1 MERFTWS
8 LSSESPRMFLRSSAS
23 RLQLEALET
32 RQLLAADTVDF
43 HSDSPADAELA
54 QSAAFP
60 SFARSALIAEGESV
74 TAPDLVGFA
83 KALRDAGNV
92 RFFCAAWSEA
102 CTLQKEAFEDGG
114 QFLPFEEVT
123 DAARRGNALAAT
135 ESITTVPTWQFG
147 DANNRVERIMSLD
160 EISEASGI
168 AIPVASSPSFVNVPN
183 QTVMIGGALHVG
195 IDAYDPNQDALTFS
209 VQSSDPDILQAE
221 VLSGNRSLTLSLF
234 GYGDMTFELFE
245 GRVPRPTSRIIELA
259 ESDFYDG
266 TIFHRVIDNFVIQ
279 GGDPTATGNGGSS
292 LGDFDDQYDL
302 DLQHNARGILSYAKS
317 LDDTNDSQFFITED
331 AFPHLDYNH
340 SVFGAMVEGEANRE
354 ALSGIL
360 AGPSGRPVFDVVIED
375 ALVFQD
381 TENAML
387 RLQPTGAGTGFVDI
401 TVTVSDPDGNEV
413 QQIFQV
419 EVTEDSFNSSPFLS
433 DVAPP
438 VGTKD
443 KPLEVQLTAQDG
455 EGDTPVFEVERV
467 GAPQYE
473 LTVDSE
479 TGLVT
484 IIPPDGF
491 EGQLQF
497 RATVS
502 QAEESQSGSETDE
515 QLITVT
521 IEPSSHQNQANM
533 FDVNSDSVVA
543 PLDALIVINHLN
555 TSEPNSVEEL
565 SPEHLLV
572 DVNGDCIISPLD
584 ALLIINELNSNAAG
598 EGEATEAAV
607 DGFFDLWQLT
617 VSLNSWE
624 EEEKSSWFWQ

>member
-1 MERFTWS
+1 
-8 LSSESPRMFLRSSAS
+8 MFLRSSAS
-23 RLQLEALET
+23 QLQLETLES
-32 RQLLAADTVDF
+32 RQLLAADIVDF
-43 HSDSPADAELA
+43 HSDSPADKE
-54 QSAAFP
+54 SVHIAALP
-60 SFARSALIAEGESV
+60 AFAISELIAEGESIA
-74 TAPDLVGFA
+74 APDLVGFA
-83 KALRDAGNV
+83 KALRDSGDV
-92 RFFCAAWSEA
+92 RLFCAAWSEA

-123 DAARRGNALAAT
+123 DAARRGNALAASENIST
-135 ESITTVPTWQFG
+135 IPTWQFG
-147 DANNRVERIMSLD
+147 NANNRVERIMTLE

-168 AIPVASSPSFVNVPN
+168 AIPVASTPSFVTVPD
-183 QTVMIGGALHVG
+183 QSVMIGGALHVG
-195 IDAYDPNQDALTFS
+195 IDAYDPNQDALTFT
-209 VQSSDPDILQAE
+209 VQSSDPSILQAE
-221 VLSGNRSLTLSLF
+221 VLSGNRSLTLSVF

-266 TIFHRVIDNFVIQ
+266 TIFHRVIDNFVMQ
-279 GGDPTATGNGGSS
+279 GGDPTGTGNGGSS

-317 LDDTNDSQFFITED
+317 VDDTNDSQFFITEE

-354 ALSGIL
+354 AISGIL
-360 AGPSGRPVFDVVIED
+360 AGPSGRPVFDVVLED
-375 ALVFQD
+375 ASVSQD
-381 TENAML
+381 SENAML
-387 RLQPTGAGTGFVDI
+387 RLQPTGAGTGIVDI
-401 TVTVSDPDGNEV
+401 IVTVADPDGNEV
-413 QQIFQV
+413 QQTFRV
-419 EVTEDSFNSSPFLS
+419 EITEDAFNSSPFLG
-433 DVAPP
+433 DIAPP

-455 EGDTPVFEVERV
+455 EGDTLVLEVERV
-467 GAPQYE
+467 GEPQYE

-491 EGQLQF
+491 SGQLQF

-502 QAEESQSGSETDE
+502 QLAQSQSGSETDE

-521 IEPSSHQNQANM
+521 IEASSHQNQANI
-533 FDVNSDSVVA
+533 FDVNSDSFVA

-555 TSEPNSVEEL
+555 TSEPNSVDQL
-565 SPEHLLV
+565 GPEHLFV
-572 DVNGDCIISPLD
+572 DVNGDCVISPLD

-598 EGEATEAAV
+598 EGEAAEAV
-607 DGFFDLWQLT
+607 DMYFDLWQLT
-617 VSLNSWE
+617 ESLKPLE
-624 EEEKSSWFWQ
+624 EDEEPSHLWQ

>member
-1 MERFTWS
+1 
-8 LSSESPRMFLRSSAS
+8 MFLRSSAS
-23 RLQLEALET
+23 RLHLET
-32 RQLLAADTVDF
+32 LESRQLLAAEIVDF
-43 HSDSPADAELA
+43 HGDSPAEKESVHIAALPALA
-54 QSAAFP
+54 S
-60 SFARSALIAEGESV
+60 SELIAEGESI

-83 KALRDAGNV
+83 KALRDSGDV

-123 DAARRGNALAAT
+123 DAARRGNALAAS
-135 ESITTVPTWQFG
+135 ENITTIPTWQFG
-147 DANNRVERIMSLD
+147 NAKNRVERIMTLE

-168 AIPVASSPSFVNVPN
+168 AIPVASIPSFVTVPD

-195 IDAYDPNQDALTFS
+195 IDAYDPNQDALTFT
-209 VQSSDPDILQAE
+209 VQSSDPSILQAE
-221 VLSGNRSLTLSLF
+221 VLSGNRSLTISVF

-266 TIFHRVIDNFVIQ
+266 TIFHRVIDNFVMQ
-279 GGDPTATGNGGSS
+279 GGDPTGTGNGGSS

-317 LDDTNDSQFFITED
+317 LDDTNNSQFFITEE

-354 ALSGIL
+354 AISGIL
-360 AGPSGRPVFDVVIED
+360 AGPSGRPVFDVVLED
-375 ALVFQD
+375 ASVSQD
-381 TENAML
+381 SENAML

-401 TVTVSDPDGNEV
+401 IVTVADPDGNEV
-413 QQIFQV
+413 QQTFQV
-419 EVTEDSFNSSPFLS
+419 EITEDAFNSSPFL
-433 DVAPP
+433 DDIAPP
-438 VGTKD
+438 AGTKD

-455 EGDTPVFEVERV
+455 EGDTLVFEVERV
-467 GAPQYE
+467 GEPQYE

-491 EGQLQF
+491 SGQLQF

-502 QAEESQSGSETDE
+502 QLEQSQSGSETDE
-515 QLITVT
+515 QLIRVT
-521 IEPSSHQNQANM
+521 IEPSSHQNQANI
-533 FDVNSDSVVA
+533 FDVNSDSFVA

-555 TSEPNSVEEL
+555 TFEPNSVDQL
-565 SPEHLLV
+565 GPEHLFV
-572 DVNGDCIISPLD
+572 DVNGDCVISPLD

-598 EGEATEAAV
+598 EGEAAKAV
-607 DGFFDLWQLT
+607 DMFFDVWQLT
-617 VSLNSWE
+617 EFLKPLE
-624 EEEKSSWFWQ
+624 EDEEPSHFWQ